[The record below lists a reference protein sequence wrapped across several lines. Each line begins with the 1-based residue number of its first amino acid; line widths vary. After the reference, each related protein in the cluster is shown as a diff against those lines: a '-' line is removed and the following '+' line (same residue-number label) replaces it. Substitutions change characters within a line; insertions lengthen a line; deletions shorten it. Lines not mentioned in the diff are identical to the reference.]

1 VTRSFTVGIVAVGL
15 IASAGFA
22 EAQSNTTHFN
32 VAAGLTLPT
41 ATFSDRNDAGYNIIL
56 GLGVKEHGSALG
68 FRAEGIYNEFNEKNT
83 NDKSHAGGITAN
95 AMYDLSTN
103 SRTNTSSLYVI
114 GGVGYYNTR
123 EPFFSGESQSNFGW
137 NVGGG
142 FEFPLTGFSAY
153 VEARYHSISNTD
165 VRFVPIS
172 FGLVF

>member
-1 VTRSFTVGIVAVGL
+1 MTRLLTVGIVALGL
-15 IASAGFA
+15 AASGACA
-22 EAQSNTTHFN
+22 DAQSNTTHFN
-32 VAAGLTLPT
+32 LAAGVTLPT
-41 ATFSDRNDAGYNIIL
+41 GTFSDRNDAGYNLIF
-56 GLGVKEHGSALG
+56 GLGVRQHGSPLG
-68 FRAEGIYNEFNEKNT
+68 FRAEGIYNEFNEKDT

-95 AMYDLSTN
+95 ALYDLSTN

-123 EPFFSGESQSNFGW
+123 EPFFSSESQSNFGW

-165 VRFVPIS
+165 IRFIPIS